1 MPVLA
6 DGGYVGAGCGVLT
19 PVPQREDGIPLHADQ
34 RSYNR
39 LLVRH
44 EAPCDRVEVEDL
56 LRRAVAAVW

>member
-34 RSYNR
+34 RTYNK
-39 LLVRH
+39 LL
-44 EAPCDRVEVEDL
+44 
-56 LRRAVAAVW
+56 